1 MASSEQTWFEK
12 MNAALSNVERTPEGL
27 IKTES
32 YCAAIAQIPGIYEA
46 LFSMIPMAVSTL
58 SEDINNGVLRVR
70 QAAQKLGSSGETLQG
85 MCDALVQSP
94 GSEACRA
101 DNTSGIRC
109 LLWLNRATSFICHLI
124 KYILAGKEPHVAAN
138 DAYVEYL
145 QPYHGYMLGTL
156 VQTIMYGAPP
166 KEKMFDLLKLESEDA
181 ALAQMGDFVRM
192 LEPITVD
199 VLAHLERL
207 QCNWPDKA

>member
-1 MASSEQTWFEK
+1 VR
-12 MNAALSNVERTPEGL
+12 LCG
-27 IKTES
+27 
-32 YCAAIAQIPGIYEA
+32 AQ
-46 LFSMIPMAVSTL
+46 AVSTL
-58 SEDINNGVLRVR
+58 SDDINNGVLRVR
-70 QAAQKLGSSGETLQG
+70 EAANKCSGSTGETLQG
-85 MCDALVQSP
+85 MCDDLVASP

-145 QPYHGYMLGTL
+145 QPYHGYMLGTF
-156 VQTIMYGAPP
+156 VQTIMYGAPA
-166 KEKMFDLLKLESEDA
+166 KEKMFSLLQLESEA
-181 ALAQMGDFVRM
+181 AAIVQMTDFVRM
-192 LEPITVD
+192 LEPLTVD
-199 VLAHLERL
+199 ILAHMERI